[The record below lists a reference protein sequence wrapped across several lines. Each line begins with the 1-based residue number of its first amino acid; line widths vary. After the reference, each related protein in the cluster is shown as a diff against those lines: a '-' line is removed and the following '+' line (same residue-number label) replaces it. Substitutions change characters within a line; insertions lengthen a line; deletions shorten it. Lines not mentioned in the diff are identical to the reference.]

1 MVEAA
6 ITFMTFMNVTGTEG
20 SGRPSQTFS
29 KGFQQNNNGF
39 IRREYHHLRPAIMEN
54 YKTGSS
60 NTIHETKNPSKKK
73 NQAAN

>member
-20 SGRPSQTFS
+20 SGRPSQAFS
-29 KGFQQNNNGF
+29 KGFQLINNGF
-39 IRREYHHLRPAIMEN
+39 IRRDNHHFRPAIMGIYE
-54 YKTGSS
+54 TGSS
-60 NTIHETKNPSKKK
+60 STIHETKNPSKKK